1 MPAVVAALHDDE
13 VVASGDRPGQADRLR
28 RRLAP
33 AVEQTNPLHPRD
45 VRAQQLGQLP
55 LDLRRPGAEKVRALV
70 DDPFDRTGQPNVPV
84 TEKLW
89 SKGAVEVDVF
99 VAFSVLDARALR
111 LDEGDIGLGDA
122 VHRRD
127 AAGDEELVVLQDLVR
142 VGVFGHEG
150 GVACTGAAGGC
161 GVNFSSYPDGHGR
174 KPGTRTRSCMA
185 ELIGSGDGDC
195 APAPSHTTGHTVF
208 PYPAVGPGGL
218 LSPQGTTNCRNRP
231 PPVPRASLSVRMD
244 AILTLAPTGL
254 GPPRLHRFCFGL
266 LPVSF
271 PFPSFFSWG
280 GGGKRTLRP
289 GTPGNL
295 WGACVSRSSSF
306 APWSFGPLLQRRY
319 PPSSLLWPLL
329 TSPSLS
335 RRSPPQVRCCFCPF
349 IPSGS
354 TSHVSDGHGAFTVA
368 SKLTA
373 PYAGLSA
380 DSCSYGQRFVPRFL
394 QLGRAAC
401 APRLPPCGSLRLPP
415 SVPVSTLQLTR
426 NSPCWAHWRKPLG
439 LPRTD
444 FSVLGSA
451 SNSRCSVACRAS
463 PQRDESAVARPV
475 AAGTQSN
482 QRSTPLS
489 RRPSAPTTER
499 KRSSNSGT
507 TNSNSFPTAAC
518 TRATKTW
525 PTRCKPENVHFV
537 CQDIDHPEGLNF
549 TAGSS
554 LIADSEADA
563 RVAQTV

>member
-1 MPAVVAALHDDE
+1 
-13 VVASGDRPGQADRLR
+13 
-28 RRLAP
+28 
-33 AVEQTNPLHPRD
+33 
-45 VRAQQLGQLP
+45 
-55 LDLRRPGAEKVRALV
+55 
-70 DDPFDRTGQPNVPV
+70 
-84 TEKLW
+84 
-89 SKGAVEVDVF
+89 
-99 VAFSVLDARALR
+99 
-111 LDEGDIGLGDA
+111 
-122 VHRRD
+122 
-127 AAGDEELVVLQDLVR
+127 
-142 VGVFGHEG
+142 
-150 GVACTGAAGGC
+150 
-161 GVNFSSYPDGHGR
+161 
-174 KPGTRTRSCMA
+174 
-185 ELIGSGDGDC
+185 
-195 APAPSHTTGHTVF
+195 
-208 PYPAVGPGGL
+208 
-218 LSPQGTTNCRNRP
+218 
-231 PPVPRASLSVRMD
+231 MD

-280 GGGKRTLRP
+280 GGGRTLRP

-354 TSHVSDGHGAFTVA
+354 TSHVSDGHGASLWPA
-368 SKLTA
+368 SL
-373 PYAGLSA
+373 PPVRGLSA

-463 PQRDESAVARPV
+463 RSVTSRPLRDQWRRYAVESEIYASLAKAIGADYREKEIEQLWYDELKLFPYGGLYTSDEDMADALQARE
-475 AAGTQSN
+475 
-482 QRSTPLS
+482 RSLRLSRHRPS
-489 RRPSAPTTER
+489 RRPELHGR
-499 KRSSNSGT
+499 Q
-507 TNSNSFPTAAC
+507 
-518 TRATKTW
+518 
-525 PTRCKPENVHFV
+525 FV
-537 CQDIDHPEGLNF
+537 DRRQRG
-549 TAGSS
+549 
-554 LIADSEADA
+554 
-563 RVAQTV
+563 